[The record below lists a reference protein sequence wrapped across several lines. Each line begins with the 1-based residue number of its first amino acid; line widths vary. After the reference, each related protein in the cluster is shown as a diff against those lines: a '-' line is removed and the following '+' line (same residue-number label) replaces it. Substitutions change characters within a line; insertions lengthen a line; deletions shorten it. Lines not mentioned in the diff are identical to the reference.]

1 MLLGVLSPD
10 RRRDAE
16 GGRVPLAE
24 VPKLTSNSDM
34 VEVLITYKGSF
45 YVTDQTISSCSL

>member
-1 MLLGVLSPD
+1 MFLGVLSPD

-24 VPKLTSNSDM
+24 VPKHTYNLDI
-34 VEVLITYKGSF
+34 VEV
-45 YVTDQTISSCSL
+45 VV

>member
-1 MLLGVLSPD
+1 MLFGVLSPD

-24 VPKLTSNSDM
+24 GPKHTYNLDI
-34 VEVLITYKGSF
+34 VEVLCVSKKK
-45 YVTDQTISSCSL
+45 SSKH